1 MSLVGKAFDEEKKYL
16 NEVKAVI
23 NFKLKKLKDDNKELS
38 SGITETQKEMWKN
51 VSDMDVSEIE
61 FASSEMERAYL
72 QARYYYQNVQ
82 KYERVLETPYFG
94 RIDFNEEERKTKVY
108 VGLSSVSDE
117 NCRNFVYDWR
127 APISSLYYDYELGV
141 AHYVSPDGIIEGNID
156 LKRQYKIENSELLY
170 AFDSSINIQDE
181 MLQNALSNNSSQKM
195 KDIVTTIQKEQNE
208 VIRNTEYD
216 NLIVEGAAGS
226 GKTSVALHRIAFILY
241 KYREYVN
248 NKNIVIFSPN
258 KVFSDY
264 ISEVLPSLG
273 EENVP
278 TILFSEFLERQM
290 SDFEDVENYSQ
301 LIERFHNTKDKV
313 EKKIMDI
320 KMDNCFIKIVDSYI
334 NRVINN
340 IKFSDITL
348 DNELLLSKEE
358 CENDFNNTYSR
369 FKPLI
374 KVEKIINNVTAK
386 YKNTHTKKISSYST
400 KIKKQI
406 KYNND
411 IFKIM
416 NEMYYDI
423 EFLNDIKEEY
433 NIEMKVFQE
442 FSLKEIA
449 SSSLKY
455 YDGIIYLY
463 LKSKLYGLD
472 YNSKIN
478 YVVIDEAQDY
488 NLMQYY
494 LIKEFYK
501 NAKFTILG
509 DPNQAITTMVN
520 YDSMDLVRELIGGNS
535 KLLKLLT
542 TYRSSFEI
550 TNYCNKILNLN
561 HVNMVNRHSSEP
573 QEIIV
578 PENVAINRIK
588 VLINESI
595 LEKMNSVAVLCENKD
610 IQIKL
615 ESLLNDI
622 NDINLYVLP
631 VYNAKGLEF
640 DSVIIYDDG
649 FGKMDK
655 KLYYVAC
662 TRALHKLNI
671 LKIDKGRI

>member
-1 MSLVGKAFDEEKKYL
+1 MGLIGKTLEEEKKYL
-16 NEVKAVI
+16 DEVEEVV
-23 NFKLKKLKDDNKELS
+23 NFKLRKLKDDNKEIS
-38 SGITETQKEMWKN
+38 NNIIETQKELWKN
-51 VSDMDVSEIE
+51 IGDMDISEIE
-61 FASSEMERAYL
+61 YASSEMEKVYL
-72 QARYYYQNVQ
+72 QTRYYYQNVQ
-82 KYERVLETPYFG
+82 KYERVLKTPYFG
-94 RIDFNEEERKTKVY
+94 RIDFNERDKKTKVY
-108 VGLSSVSDE
+108 IGLSSVSDE

-127 APISSLYYDYELGV
+127 APISSLYYDYELGD
-141 AHYVSPDGIIEGNID
+141 AHYVSPDGTIKGNID

-241 KYREYVN
+241 KYREYIN

-258 KVFSDY
+258 QVFSDY

-290 SDFEDVENYSQ
+290 PEFEDVENYSQ
-301 LIERFHNTKDKV
+301 LIERFHNTKHKI
-313 EKKIMDI
+313 EKQIMNI
-320 KMDNCFIKIVDSYI
+320 KMDNCFIKIIDNYI
-334 NRVINN
+334 NRVIKN
-340 IKFSDITL
+340 IKFTDIVL

-374 KVEKIINNVTAK
+374 KVEKIINNVSAK
-386 YKNTHTKKISSYST
+386 YKNTHVKKVSGYGT

-406 KYNND
+406 SYNDD

-416 NEMYYDI
+416 SEMYYDI
-423 EFLNDIKEEY
+423 EFLKDINEKY
-433 NIEMKVFQE
+433 NIEMKIFQE
-442 FSLKEIA
+442 FSLKEIK
-449 SSSLKY
+449 SPSLKY

-463 LKSKLYGLD
+463 LKAKLYGLD
-472 YNSKIN
+472 YNSKIK
-478 YVVIDEAQDY
+478 YVIVDEAQDY

-494 LIKEFYK
+494 LIKEFYR

-509 DPNQAITTMVN
+509 DPNQAITSMVN
-520 YDSMDLVRELIGGNS
+520 YESMDLVKGLISGKS

-561 HVNMVNRHSSEP
+561 HVNMVNRHSNEP
-573 QEIIV
+573 QEIVIL
-578 PENVAINRIK
+578 EDVAVNKIK
-588 VLINESI
+588 ELIKESI
-595 LEKMNSVAVLCENKD
+595 SERMDSVAVLCENKD
-610 IQIKL
+610 IQVNL
-615 ESLLNDI
+615 ESSLNDI

-649 FGKMDK
+649 FGKKDK

-671 LKIDKGRI
+671 LKIYK

>member
-1 MSLVGKAFDEEKKYL
+1 MSLVGKNLEEEKKYL
-16 NEVKAVI
+16 DEVKTVV

-38 SGITETQKEMWKN
+38 NSITETQKEMWKN
-51 VSDMDVSEIE
+51 VGDMDVSEIE
-61 FASSEMERAYL
+61 FASSEMEKVYL

-82 KYERVLETPYFG
+82 KYERVLKTPYFG
-94 RIDFNEEERKTKVY
+94 RVDFNEKDRKTKVY

-127 APISSLYYDYELGV
+127 APISSLYYDYELGF
-141 AHYVSPDGIIEGNID
+141 AHYVSPDGIVEGSID

-290 SDFEDVENYSQ
+290 LDFEDVENYSQ

-313 EKKIMDI
+313 EKQIMNI
-320 KMDNCFIKIVDSYI
+320 KMDNCFIKIVDNYI

-340 IKFSDITL
+340 VKFTDIIL

-358 CENDFNNTYSR
+358 CENDFKNTYSR

-386 YKNTHTKKISSYST
+386 YKNTHTKKVASYGT

-406 KYNND
+406 RYNND
-411 IFKIM
+411 ISKIM

-442 FSLKEIA
+442 FSLKEIK

-463 LKSKLYGLD
+463 LKAKLYGLD
-472 YNSKIN
+472 YNSQIK

-501 NAKFTILG
+501 NAKFTVLG

-520 YDSMDLVRELIGGNS
+520 YENMDLIRNLIGGNS

-561 HVNMVNRHSSEP
+561 HVNMVNRHSNAP

-578 PENVAINRIK
+578 SDNGVVEKIK
-588 VLINESI
+588 EIINESI
-595 LEKMNSVAVLCENKD
+595 SENMDSVAVLCENKD
-610 IQIKL
+610 VQIKL
-615 ESLLNDI
+615 KSLLNDI
-622 NDINLYVLP
+622 NGINLYVLP

-649 FGKMDK
+649 FGKKDK

-671 LKIDKGRI
+671 LKLEKEVV